1 MMSGISGKVGLVT
14 GAGGGIGRSTA
25 IRLAAEGAKVAV
37 IDVKVDGGNET
48 VKLIKDAGGEAF
60 FMNVDISDEGA
71 VQTMIKTIVD
81 TYGGLQLAANNAG
94 ILGQF
99 LPTHLMP
106 TELFDRIIAVNLRGN
121 FLCMKYEIL
130 HMLEHGGGAIVNTS
144 SIAGLIA
151 VPNLIAY
158 TASKHGVTGMTK
170 VAGAEY
176 AAKGIRINAVNPGGV
191 QTPMVEEYFASL
203 PEEIRKAAAEAPDQ
217 HPRGQSAHPDEIAN
231 TIVFLLSDEAVNIHG
246 HNLVS
251 DGAMSII

>member
-1 MMSGISGKVGLVT
+1 MRGITDKVALVT
-14 GAGGGIGRSTA
+14 GAGGGIGRSVA

-37 IDVKVDGGNET
+37 VDVKVEGGNET

-60 FMNVDISDEGA
+60 YMNVDISDEAA
-71 VQTMIKTIVD
+71 VQNMIKTIVD
-81 TYGGLQLAANNAG
+81 TYGGLHLAANNAG
-94 ILGQF
+94 ILGSF
-99 LPTHLMP
+99 MPTHLMP
-106 TELFDRIIAVNLRGN
+106 TELFDRIIAVNLRGA
-121 FLCMKYEIL
+121 FLCMKYEIS

-144 SIAGLIA
+144 SIAGLVA

-217 HPRGQSAHPDEIAN
+217 HPRGHSAHPDEIAN
-231 TIVFLLSDEAVNIHG
+231 AIVFLLSDEAVNIHG